1 MSNERQNGERRSAPR
16 TVSLADG
23 GGVNWGP
30 RNTAGVA
37 IASSMLFDNVSHTYG
52 GDPVLEDVTIRVE
65 PGEVLCLLGP
75 SGSGKSTLLRMAA
88 GLEQPVSGRI
98 WIDHRIVAG
107 EGTFIPPEKRGVG
120 LVFQD
125 FALFPHLTILENVLF
140 GLAEM
145 ERGLAREQARHILSR
160 VGMEGHGDLYPHQL
174 SGGEQQRVAL
184 ARAMAPRPAI
194 LLMDEPFSGLDAR
207 LRDSVREGTMG
218 LLRDSRS
225 TAIIV
230 THDPEEALRVGDHI
244 ALMRAGRLVQHGT
257 GMEIYQNPVDLFAA
271 RFFSELN
278 VFNARVANGIAMTP
292 LGPVTA
298 TGFSNGD
305 QVACC
310 IRLQDIELKSWK
322 SGKGL
327 QSGQARGRIYRRR
340 YIGIA
345 ELVEVFVE
353 GHDEPVR
360 IRLRSG
366 MLDAEA
372 GDVALTFARQAMM
385 VYPRSA

>member
-1 MSNERQNGERRSAPR
+1 MTSQRDNGDRRAAPR
-16 TVSLADG
+16 TISLADG
-23 GGVNWGP
+23 AGAHWGR

-37 IASSMLFDNVSHTYG
+37 IASSMLFDRVSHSYG
-52 GDPVLEDVTIRVE
+52 NDPVLEDVTIRVE

-88 GLEQPVSGRI
+88 GLEQPTSGRV
-98 WIDHRIVAG
+98 WIDHRPVAG
-107 EGTFIPPEKRGVG
+107 EGVFIPPEKRGVG

-145 ERGLAREQARHILSR
+145 EAGLAREQARHMLSR
-160 VGMEGHGDLYPHQL
+160 VGMETHAGMYPHQL

-244 ALMRAGRLVQHGT
+244 ALMRAGKLVQHGT
-257 GMEIYQNPVDLFAA
+257 GEEIYQNPVNLFAA

-278 VFNARVANGIAMTP
+278 VFNCKASQGHAETP
-292 LGPVTA
+292 LGPVPLHDIA
-298 TGFSNGD
+298 AGE
-305 QVACC
+305 QLACC
-310 IRLQDIELKSWK
+310 IRLQDIDVKPWK
-322 SGKGL
+322 PGKTATTNGM
-327 QSGQARGRIYRRR
+327 RGRVYRRR

-345 ELVEVFVE
+345 ELLEVFVE

-360 IRLRSG
+360 IRIRSG
-366 MLDAEA
+366 VLPAEIT
-372 GDVALTFARQAMM
+372 DVALSFKPEAMM
-385 VYPRSA
+385 VYLRNS